1 MQPVW
6 RLRVGWLYRLA
17 AHRRDRTR
25 SDMWI
30 GSSVI
35 GGYGDTDE
43 SSDHVIVGVARAADL
58 VEFNQSYKLVELS

>member
-1 MQPVW
+1 
-6 RLRVGWLYRLA
+6 
-17 AHRRDRTR
+17 
-25 SDMWI
+25 MWI

-58 VEFNQSYKLVELS
+58 AEFNQSWKLVELS